1 MGWGM
6 CFGSLGMGPQTAP
19 SPLPPQVC
27 LMDALALFSVV
38 LDQACSVP
46 IVAHTPCQCWHS
58 ISGGVGG
65 LCHRAGD
72 ARAVPHCGLG
82 QLLGKSQETSKSPR
96 LPQLFLCLISACA
109 CSSRVQFQFLIL
121 LLPVPLVFRAVN
133 GDSPSSRPYSSGL
146 WFQHLIPQGGH
157 SVYVILSS
165 VCPHRS
171 AYPYL
176 ISSLLFLPDS

>member
-1 MGWGM
+1 MT
-6 CFGSLGMGPQTAP
+6 SRNPP
-19 SPLPPQVC
+19 HPPQVC

-82 QLLGKSQETSKSPR
+82 QLLEKSQETSKSPR
-96 LPQLFLCLISACA
+96 LPQLFLCLVSACA

-157 SVYVILSS
+157 PVYVILSS